1 MLCCH
6 CQLLDRPKQS
16 DSCDHTDCCM
26 GNRHSQAVLCGIIMQ
41 QCRLYVLH
49 SNLHAVKGVTYA
61 GDLFIASTSFGG
73 QLPDYVFTSRD
84 QGVGYYKD
92 ASMPAEP
99 HTNVDKAAACNVE
112 LKTPESTAVPFV
124 LKPRLR
130 TRAAAEEL
138 D

>member
-1 MLCCH
+1 MLS
-6 CQLLDRPKQS
+6 RVV
-16 DSCDHTDCCM
+16 SC
-26 GNRHSQAVLCGIIMQ
+26 
-41 QCRLYVLH
+41 
-49 SNLHAVKGVTYA
+49 A
-61 GDLFIASTSFGG
+61 GDLFIASTTFGG

-92 ASMPAEP
+92 VNMAAEP
-99 HTNVDKAAACNVE
+99 HTDADEAASSNIE